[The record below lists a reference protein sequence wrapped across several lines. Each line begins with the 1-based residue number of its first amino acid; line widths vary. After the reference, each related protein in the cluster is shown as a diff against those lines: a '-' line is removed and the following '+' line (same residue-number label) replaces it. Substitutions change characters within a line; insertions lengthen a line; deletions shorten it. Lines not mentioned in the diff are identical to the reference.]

1 MPVAREFVEKIL
13 KGSLSTGGIYID
25 IQMVGGKPMLGQL
38 QRTVEEWNNRS
49 HLLPFLKK
57 GPLVVCIKTEDE
69 AFYIHINSEKVEL
82 MLEENHHPINAELQG
97 KKVMLLSLLRGEMK
111 LRQAKESNLVTLK
124 SSFRTELYLETM
136 FYLVKPYDHVSD
148 L

>member
-1 MPVAREFVEKIL
+1 
-13 KGSLSTGGIYID
+13 
-25 IQMVGGKPMLGQL
+25 MLVQL
-38 QRTVEEWNNRS
+38 QRTVNEWNNRN

-69 AFYIHINSEKVEL
+69 VFYIHINNETVEL
-82 MLEENHHPINAELQG
+82 LLEEKHHPINAELQG
-97 KKVMLLSLLRGEMK
+97 NKEILLSLLRGEMK
-111 LRQAKESNLVTLK
+111 LRQAKASNLITLK

-136 FYLVKPYDHVSD
+136 CYLVKPYEHVSD